1 MRSGRGGQRRAV
13 GIPCCLTLALAAC
26 DAATRPTGTI
36 HTDSA
41 GIRIAT
47 AVEPLGGP
55 GEGWRVSE
63 EPLVEIGS
71 ATGASEYLLDG
82 VVGAVR
88 LGSGDIVIAEST
100 SGELRRYDRNG
111 VFVWRTSGEGKG
123 PGDHAFLEF
132 LGALAGDSVVTYDTG
147 LYRAQIFGPDG
158 RIARTVR
165 AEAPWP
171 GFLTGA
177 PVALLGRHLVIEVQ
191 DRRGDLPDGVVRWP
205 AVRIATLS
213 LDDGTFEA
221 VTDVPGAEQVIS
233 ASGRGISFMSYAFGK
248 RPLFAA
254 HAGRLA
260 HADTKAFSIRFIS
273 LDDRSTT
280 AILRRDEPLREVTEE
295 HIEAYLDWMARRN
308 MYGGRTEEDMEAMKP
323 GWRARPMAS
332 TLPALQSI
340 HLDAVGNLW
349 VEPHAPHGA
358 AVPPFE
364 VYTPAGDWLGT
375 VAVPPGLA
383 LGTGGISTG
392 FEIGE
397 DYILG
402 EWVGELGVSHVRLY
416 ALEK

>member
-1 MRSGRGGQRRAV
+1 MRPKRGDKRRAV
-13 GIPCCLTLALAAC
+13 GIPCCFIFALAAC
-26 DAATRPTGTI
+26 DAPARPTGTI
-36 HTDSA
+36 HADSA

-47 AVEPLGGP
+47 AVEPLWDA

-63 EPLVEIGS
+63 EPLVEIGA

-88 LGSGDIVIAEST
+88 LGSGDIVVAEST

-111 VFVWRTSGEGKG
+111 VFVWRTSGEGEG

-171 GFLTGA
+171 GFLTGDA
-177 PVALLGRHLVIEVQ
+177 VGLSGRHLVMEVE

-233 ASGRGISFMSYAFGK
+233 ASGRGISFMSYTFGK

-254 HAGRLA
+254 IAGPLA
-260 HADTKAFSIRFIS
+260 HVDTEAFSIRSIS
-273 LDDRSTT
+273 LDDGSTT
-280 AILRRDEPLREVTEE
+280 AILRRDEPLREVTER

-323 GWRARPMAS
+323 RWRARPMAS

-340 HLDAVGNLW
+340 HLDAAGNLW
-349 VEPHAPHGA
+349 VEPLAPHGA

-375 VAVPPGLA
+375 VEVPPGLA